1 VERELVQKSG
11 AWYSMGGVR
20 IGQGKENARQ
30 WMLEHPDEAAELRRK
45 IMEASGVFAGSSK
58 ITEQPT
64 KNDK

>member
-1 VERELVQKSG
+1 
-11 AWYSMGGVR
+11 MGGVR